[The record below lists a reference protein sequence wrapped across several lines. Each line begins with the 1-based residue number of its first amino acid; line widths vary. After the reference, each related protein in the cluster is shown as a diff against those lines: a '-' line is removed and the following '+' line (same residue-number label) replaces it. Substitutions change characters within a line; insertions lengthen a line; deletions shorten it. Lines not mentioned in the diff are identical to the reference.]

1 MTLRLNRVPL
11 NPVPSSIYVW
21 SESQST
27 CVISMNTGVITSGR
41 CLPLEVGDDSGEDAS
56 FAVIEVFVPGTT
68 ACVPLPQMHCE
79 RCEECELSLN
89 ANYLETSS

>member
-1 MTLRLNRVPL
+1 MFG
-11 NPVPSSIYVW
+11 

-27 CVISMNTGVITSGR
+27 CVISMNTVLITSGR
-41 CLPLEVGDDSGEDAS
+41 CDYFCLPLEVGDDSGEDAS

-89 ANYLETSS
+89 VNYLETSS